1 MTEKVF
7 SMGIQSESSV
17 KSNSTK
23 FNCSGTYW
31 EGLRQEG
38 HKLKASLSDF
48 RDPVFKLKLLLFLKL
63 GILTLGA
70 RLARA

>member
-48 RDPVFKLKLLLFLKL
+48 RHPVFKLKLLFLKL